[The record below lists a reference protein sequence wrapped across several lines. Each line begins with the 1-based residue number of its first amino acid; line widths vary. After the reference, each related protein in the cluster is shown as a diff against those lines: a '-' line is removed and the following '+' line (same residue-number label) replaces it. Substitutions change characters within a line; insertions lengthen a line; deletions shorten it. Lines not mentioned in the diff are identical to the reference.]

1 MHGDLRMTTS
11 PDPYATF
18 SPATALQLRTDMGW
32 TQAQAAAAA
41 GYSHP
46 IRWSE
51 IERGVRSLDDARW
64 ELVRIKAG
72 VHPEYT
78 RR

>member
-1 MHGDLRMTTS
+1 MSER

-18 SPATALQLRTDMGW
+18 SPAAALQLRTELGW

-51 IERGVRSLDDARW
+51 IERGVRGLDDARW
-64 ELVRIKAG
+64 ELLRIKAG
-72 VHPEYT
+72 VHPEFC